1 MHWSETGL
9 QWPHNALLIAGVDAS
24 IDSQPFYPPKLSLDW
39 ELKAAIQPKQR
50 EYTSSYG
57 VALAQ
62 EVDRLGGCWFDPR
75 LLPAGCRGVP
85 EQDASP

>member
-1 MHWSETGL
+1 MA
-9 QWPHNALLIAGVDAS
+9 PNALLIAGVDAS

-39 ELKAAIQPKQR
+39 ELQAAIQPKQR

-62 EVDRLGGCWFDPR
+62 EVERVGW
-75 LLPAGCRGVP
+75 LLVRSLAPPSWVSWCP
-85 EQDASP
+85 